1 MLRGVS
7 VMSGCCSPFN
17 DIAGRQF
24 GADKVAGEV
33 ADYRKNGPGPTTRL
47 LRDGLVEARLVSG
60 QVLDIGAGFGAL
72 TFELIDRGSTR
83 AIAVDASSW
92 YLDAGAQEATRQ
104 QKAASIEFVHGDFVD
119 VAATLPNADVVTL
132 DRVVCC
138 YPHVEPLLG
147 RAMEHATRAL
157 ALSYPRGS
165 LFARVAMGA
174 DNLKRRLTG
183 NPFRTFVHSPA
194 LMERMIRRGGFTL
207 SSRRRTWIW
216 SIDVFVRSAL
226 VIPNPQLPT
235 SNHSQ
240 TPTPKTQ

>member
-1 MLRGVS
+1 LLSMRL
-7 VMSGCCSPFN
+7 
-17 DIAGRQF
+17 
-24 GADKVAGEV
+24 
-33 ADYRKNGPGPTTRL
+33 PG
-47 LRDGLVEARLVSG
+47 
-60 QVLDIGAGFGAL
+60 I
-72 TFELIDRGSTR
+72 
-83 AIAVDASSW
+83 W
-92 YLDAGAQEATRQ
+92 DAGAQEATRQ
-104 QKAASIEFVHGDFVD
+104 QKASSIEFVHGDFVD
-119 VAATLPNADVVTL
+119 IAATLPNADVVTL

-138 YPHVEPLLG
+138 YSHVEPLLS

-165 LFARVAMGA
+165 WFARVAVGA

-226 VIPNPQLPT
+226 VIPNSQRPT

-240 TPTPKTQ
+240 TPTPKSQ